1 MHLIRNIILF
11 LSILSVQFAD
21 AQSIISGIVLDAE
34 TLEPVIGATIAN
46 AKLGK
51 ALTVTQTDG
60 SFSIPKNN
68 DVQLRITSIGYKP
81 LVTAPTRDGRYLLH
95 AEISQL
101 GEVVV
106 TAQENRGL
114 TTSSRIEK
122 HAMEHLQPSSFADL
136 LELIPGGRSIDPS
149 LSTPN
154 NIHIREISTGNSN
167 YATSSLGTSFI
178 IDGAPISTNANMQ
191 FLAGAWDD
199 MATSRDSRWS
209 MAT

>member
-21 AQSIISGIVLDAE
+21 AQSIISGTVLDAE

-114 TTSSRIEK
+114 TTS
-122 HAMEHLQPSSFADL
+122 AAA
-136 LELIPGGRSIDPS
+136 
-149 LSTPN
+149 ST
-154 NIHIREISTGNSN
+154 HR
-167 YATSSLGTSFI
+167 
-178 IDGAPISTNANMQ
+178 
-191 FLAGAWDD
+191 
-199 MATSRDSRWS
+199 
-209 MAT
+209 